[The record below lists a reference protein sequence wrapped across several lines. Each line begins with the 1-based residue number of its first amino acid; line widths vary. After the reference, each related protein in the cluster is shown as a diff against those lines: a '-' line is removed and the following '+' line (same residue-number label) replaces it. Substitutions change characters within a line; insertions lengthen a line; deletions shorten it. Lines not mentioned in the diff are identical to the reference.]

1 MNKAVSSGKINN
13 ICRQY
18 DLHQIINEHTH
29 FTERSSS
36 LIDIILTSNPNSILL
51 SGVGDPFLNQ
61 EIRYHCPI
69 FSVFKFTKPH
79 RKSIKRHI
87 WKYKDGDYE
96 NLKHKFGNTDWN
108 SFANEDIDIYS
119 KNVTDHIF
127 QLSSECIP
135 NKIASVRPSETPW
148 MHNELRK
155 LMRKRKRAY
164 DKAKRT
170 QLQQHWDQ
178 YKRLRND
185 TTKLL
190 RSSKKTYFDNLA
202 NKLTSSHNLSSKD
215 WWKTLKSFLSTQD
228 KASPPP
234 LKENDT
240 IYTDDK
246 EKANLL
252 NSYFKTQSDLNDA
265 GKELPHII
273 QSNPN
278 NLTQLVTNPTE
289 VKSILE
295 TLQTGKASGPDNI
308 NNYVLKTCS
317 SELSHPLSKLFNL
330 SLSLSKVPKAW
341 KEANV
346 TPVFKKDDPTD
357 CKNYRPIS
365 LLSTLGKVM
374 EKIVHKHVFN
384 FFSANNVIT
393 SLQSGFVP
401 GDSTANQLVD
411 IYNTFSKALDDGL
424 EVKAVFCDISK
435 AFDRVW
441 HKGLLLKLKSVGL
454 SGSLL
459 GWFQN
464 YLSDRKQRVVLPGGS
479 STWVSINA
487 GVPQGSILG
496 PLLFLIYINDIV
508 KDINSIIRL
517 FADDTSLYIIV
528 DSPEEASQT
537 INQDLVRIPA
547 WAEKWLVSFNPNK
560 TEYILL
566 SRKLN
571 KPVHPPV
578 IMNNQVITEVESHKH
593 LGVTFESSGT
603 WHKHIH

>member
-36 LIDIILTSNPNSILL
+36 LIDIILASNPNSILL

-108 SFANEDIDIYS
+108 LFANEDIDIYS

-135 NKIASVRPSETPW
+135 YKIASVRPSETPW

-190 RSSKKTYFDNLA
+190 RSSKKNYFDNLA

-234 LKENDT
+234 LKENDI

-273 QSNPN
+273 QTNPN

-308 NNYVLKTCS
+308 NNYVLKICS

-393 SLQSGFVP
+393 SLQSGFVT

-424 EVKAVFCDISK
+424 EVKA
-435 AFDRVW
+435 
-441 HKGLLLKLKSVGL
+441 G
-454 SGSLL
+454 
-459 GWFQN
+459 
-464 YLSDRKQRVVLPGGS
+464 
-479 STWVSINA
+479 
-487 GVPQGSILG
+487 
-496 PLLFLIYINDIV
+496 FL
-508 KDINSIIRL
+508 
-517 FADDTSLYIIV
+517 
-528 DSPEEASQT
+528 
-537 INQDLVRIPA
+537 
-547 WAEKWLVSFNPNK
+547 
-560 TEYILL
+560 
-566 SRKLN
+566 
-571 KPVHPPV
+571 
-578 IMNNQVITEVESHKH
+578 
-593 LGVTFESSGT
+593 
-603 WHKHIH
+603 